1 MAENEYISKYQFQ
14 KRLMYLHERIAE
26 FERLDFEHRR
36 NKSITWLETEEK
48 YRYLLEQTKKNA
60 CVVQDAK
67 IRLIT
72 PNLADLLGY
81 NPEEVLDTLLIHY
94 IHLDELPRL
103 VKYYLSRL
111 EGEDVPPVYKTMLKH
126 KDGSDINVEINAG
139 LIPYRGNPAVFV
151 IVKRPNRPK

>member
-1 MAENEYISKYQFQ
+1 M
-14 KRLMYLHERIAE
+14 RG
-26 FERLDFEHRR
+26 
-36 NKSITWLETEEK
+36 
-48 YRYLLEQTKKNA
+48 LLEQTKKNA